1 MLRRYR
7 GKACGPRQEQRQT
20 KRTAQQD
27 TGGKV
32 GWSQHGRDKTR
43 QEVLSATKCAKELEI
58 KRKNT
63 AERSNICNNQ
73 WNEFQPPKAKQERM
87 ALDRSRSDM
96 WIFYVAMQL
105 LCFAGTFS
113 AQVPDSRGW
122 RGKKYPLSP
131 KQWVVCWHRQQDS
144 PNWTQLPYRW
154 DREVPLTSP
163 SASVACL
170 GWCHSLFPVNGR
182 QQKPFPVTLCYHWLY
197 RVKASP
203 CQLATVSLQQAAA
216 GGSLMI

>member
-1 MLRRYR
+1 M
-7 GKACGPRQEQRQT
+7 
-20 KRTAQQD
+20 
-27 TGGKV
+27 
-32 GWSQHGRDKTR
+32 
-43 QEVLSATKCAKELEI
+43 
-58 KRKNT
+58 
-63 AERSNICNNQ
+63 AERSYICDNQ
-73 WNEFQPPKAKQERM
+73 WNEFHPPPPAEAKQEQM

-105 LCFAGTFS
+105 LCLAGTFS
-113 AQVPDSRGW
+113 AQVPDSRKWGGGRYIPFHPNNW
-122 RGKKYPLSP
+122 LCAGIDNKTAL
-131 KQWVVCWHRQQDS
+131 
-144 PNWTQLPYRW
+144 NWTQLLYRW

-182 QQKPFPVTLCYHWLY
+182 QQRNLSRWHFVITDSAAW
-197 RVKASP
+197 KASP